1 MRTSFKNTKEM
12 QKLSE
17 THQWTSRTNQMDD
30 QNISKKLEA
39 LAKGKNRSN
48 TAKLREIFEQVET
61 ALYAGALRADVYL
74 ALKGSGFSF
83 TFESFELAIYR
94 IRKERSSKPAS
105 LKLSPTSGV
114 SPPIPVAESPQL
126 TTGFHKVLEEIA
138 ANSKTEDPRRN

>member
-1 MRTSFKNTKEM
+1 MRTSIKNTREM

-17 THQWTSRTNQMDD
+17 KHQWTSRTNQMDD
-30 QNISKKLEA
+30 QNISNKLEA
-39 LAKGKNRSN
+39 LAKGINRSD
-48 TAKLREIFEQVET
+48 TAKLREIFEQVEA
-61 ALYAGALRADVYL
+61 ALYSGARRADVYL
-74 ALKGSGFSF
+74 ALKGSGFLF

-94 IRKERSSKPAS
+94 IRKERSKKPES
-105 LKLSPTSGV
+105 LKLSPTFGI